1 MIDTTYFVDY
11 KLYNGTN
18 QGWAMKTELK
28 TKDVNEAIR
37 KFGALVNDYY
47 AKEPYTFGLITMSDT
62 NGNVNDSK
70 RWDNTS
76 EPNTEE

>member
-62 NGNVNDSK
+62 NGNINDSK
-70 RWDNTS
+70 RWDNTPD
-76 EPNTEE
+76 PNEE